1 MTDANIKKS
10 YTFFTIFCEKYPDI
24 LYTSDKA
31 KNSKIFIVN

>member
-24 LYTSDKA
+24 LYKA